1 MSQGEFPVETF
12 KPTRVPSKYQV
23 AINDWVRTGAGN
35 AVIEAVAG
43 SGKTTTI
50 LDSLLLTTGKVLFTA
65 FNQSIAA
72 ELQKRAPKH
81 VRVAT
86 LHSLGLKSIR
96 RSTPFFD
103 VDSSNEKINSIVQA
117 HFEDEI
123 PSEEMK
129 KVYEMRSLAKRTV
142 SLVKATLT
150 NEVDLLA
157 VQKMMEQYGIES
169 DDLDENDMF
178 RIASQVP
185 LMIDA
190 CKKDR
195 DRVDFDD
202 MIWFPVVFDLKIEKF
217 DWVFVDECQDMNRC
231 QLELILRAGG
241 PSTRFC
247 CVGDRRQA
255 IYGFRGA
262 DTEAMQNTVDR
273 LKATVFPLSI
283 TYRCPTKHV
292 EMAKEIVPHI
302 EARPEAPEG
311 TVGYL
316 KFGEALQLMTHWD
329 LVLCRTNAPLVR
341 VAFSL
346 IRIGKKAV
354 IRGKDIASGICSLV
368 KKIGG
373 KNSSVMPI
381 DTFLGKLDKYFE
393 GELAK
398 LEKAKKS
405 TIVLSDKVET
415 ICVMA
420 EDVSNVKQ
428 LLDKTASIFD
438 DAAQGVV
445 CSSVHRAKGLEAN
458 RVFIVAPELMP
469 HPMAEQAW
477 EVEQEHHIRYVA
489 LTRSKSELYFV
500 ELPREE

>member
-1 MSQGEFPVETF
+1 MGERETA
-12 KPTRVPSKYQV
+12 TRVPSKYQA
-23 AINDWVRTGAGN
+23 AIHEWARTGGGN
-35 AVIEAVAG
+35 AVVEAVAG

-50 LDSLLLTTGKVLFTA
+50 LDTLALTTGKVLFTA

-81 VRVAT
+81 VRVST
-86 LHSLGLKSIR
+86 LHSLGLKAIR
-96 RSTPFFD
+96 RANPFFD
-103 VDSSNEKINSIVQA
+103 VDSSGEKMNSIVQA
-117 HFEDEI
+117 AFPDEH
-123 PSEEMK
+123 SSDEMK
-129 KVYEMRSLAKRTV
+129 KVYEIRSLAKKTV

-150 NEVDLLA
+150 DAADVVA

-169 DDLDENDMF
+169 DDLDEDDVF
-178 RIASQVP
+178 RIVSQVP
-185 LMIDA
+185 LMIEA
-190 CKKDR
+190 CKKDQ

-202 MIWFPVVFDLKIEKF
+202 MIWFPVVLDLRVEKF

-231 QLELILRAGG
+231 QLELILRAGK

-262 DTEAMQNTVDR
+262 DTEAMQNTVNR

-292 EMAKEIVPHI
+292 EMAREIVPHL
-302 EARPEAPEG
+302 EAREDAPEG
-311 TVGYL
+311 TVRYL
-316 KFGEALQLMTHWD
+316 KFGEALQLMTHDD

-346 IRIGKKAV
+346 IRLGKKAV
-354 IRGKDIASGICSLV
+354 IRGKDIAGGICSLV
-368 KKIGG
+368 KKVGG

-381 DTFLGKLDKYFE
+381 DIFLGKLEKYFDK
-393 GELAK
+393 ELAK
-398 LEKAKKS
+398 LQKAKKS
-405 TIVLSDKVET
+405 TVTLSDKVET
-415 ICVMA
+415 IRVLA
-420 EDVSNVKQ
+420 EDVSTVRQ
-428 LLDKTASIFD
+428 LLDKTTTIFD

-445 CSSVHRAKGLEAN
+445 CSSVHRAKGLEAD
-458 RVFIVAPELMP
+458 RVFVVAPELMP

-489 LTRSKSELYFV
+489 LTRSKNELYFV
-500 ELPREE
+500 ELPKEA